1 MARLFPRLPFVPD
14 ETPLSWAARLAA
26 FHTGGRLVPFLNDLG
41 IALMELVAG
50 ATEAITLLCDIADQ
64 DPEPVLHNTI
74 HPLGERQLLLRHESF
89 AAEMT
94 TGPETRFCPACLAE
108 DEAGEY
114 RPDALR
120 RGRLIWRL
128 QPVRVCPVHHLTL
141 ISRRLNKWDDI
152 AHELSVLVPEDQRA
166 LQTLAETAPIQK
178 PSPLQDYVL
187 ARFEGRSGPAW
198 ADGQGIEQVTR
209 ATEMLGGVLEFGT
222 HAKPAELSMTDWNAA
237 SNNAWSYVRQGEG
250 GVRSGLEMLQQR
262 AVEQGMVG
270 HRNRFATF
278 GMLYRWLSSP
288 KLTKD
293 PGPIREVL
301 RRHII
306 ATMDTKPNEVLLGEA
321 VAIPKWS
328 SISSIAK
335 SDGVHPLT
343 LRDVL
348 IARRVIP
355 AKAKDQP
362 CSATLVDFQIGHEV
376 ALEMRRAV
384 AVTAL
389 PGLLNASRPMVTC
402 LINTGLLAAL
412 HGGNGQKQGKVSRS
426 IDGLRVEALI
436 SEINRAFPK
445 VDTAPEGFV
454 KLAKAAEMSRMP
466 MEVILIGVFRHHLER
481 VFRLQSEPGL
491 GGLLVDP
498 QEVKSLPARIPDKD
512 MPFVL

>member
-41 IALMELVAG
+41 IALVDLVAG
-50 ATEAITLLCDIADQ
+50 ATEAITRLCDIADQ
-64 DPEPVLHNTI
+64 DPDPVLHNTI
-74 HPLGERQLLLRHESF
+74 HALGERQFLLRDESF

-108 DEAGEY
+108 DEAGGY

-141 ISRRLNKWDDI
+141 ISRRLNRWDDI
-152 AHELSVLVPEDQRA
+152 AHELSVLVPEGQRA
-166 LQTLAETAPIQK
+166 LLALAETAPVQQ
-178 PSPLQDYVL
+178 PSPLQGYVL
-187 ARFEGRSGPAW
+187 ARLEGQSGPAW

-222 HAKPAELSMTDWNAA
+222 QAKPAELSMADWNRA
-237 SNNAWSYVRQGEG
+237 SNNAWSYVRQGED
-250 GVRSGLEMLQQR
+250 GVRSGLGMLQQR
-262 AVEQGMVG
+262 AVERGMVG

-293 PGPIREVL
+293 PGPIRELL
-301 RRHII
+301 RQHII
-306 ATMDTKPNEVLLGEA
+306 DTTDILPQEKLLGEI
-321 VAIPKWS
+321 VTMPKWG

-335 SDGVHPLT
+335 SGGVHPLT

-436 SEINRAFPK
+436 NKINQIFPK
-445 VDTAPEGFV
+445 VESAPAGHV
-454 KLAKAAEMSRMP
+454 KLAKAAEMSRLP
-466 MEVILIGVFRHHLER
+466 MEVILIGVFGHHLER
-481 VFRLQSEPGL
+481 VLRLQREPGL

-498 QEVKSLPARIPDKD
+498 QEVKALPARIPDKD

>member
-1 MARLFPRLPFVPD
+1 MTRLSPRLPFVPD

-50 ATEAITLLCDIADQ
+50 ATEAITRLCEIADQ
-64 DPEPVLHNTI
+64 DPVLHNTI
-74 HPLGERQLLLRHESF
+74 HALGERRFLLRDETF
-89 AAEMT
+89 AVEMT
-94 TGPETRFCPACLAE
+94 IGPETRFCPACLAE
-108 DEAGEY
+108 DETGQH
-114 RPDALR
+114 RPDAMR

-152 AHELSVLVPEDQRA
+152 AHELSVLVPEDRQA
-166 LQTLAETAPIQK
+166 LQVLAKTAPIQQ

-187 ARFEGRSGPAW
+187 ARLEGRSGPAW
-198 ADGQGIEQVTR
+198 ANGQGIEQVTR
-209 ATEMLGGVLEFGT
+209 ATEMLGAVLQFGT
-222 HAKPAELSMTDWNAA
+222 QAKPAELSMTEWNVA
-237 SNNAWSYVRQGEG
+237 SSNGWSYVRQGEA
-250 GVRSGLEMLQQR
+250 GVQLGLEMLQGR
-262 AVEQGMVG
+262 ALEQGMVG

-306 ATMDTKPNEVLLGEA
+306 DTMDTQPGEVVLGET
-321 VAIPKWS
+321 VEIPRWS

-335 SDGVHPLT
+335 SSGVHTLT

-348 IARRVIP
+348 IARRAIS

-362 CSATLVDFQIGHEV
+362 CSATLVHFQTGHEV

-389 PGLLNASRPMVTC
+389 PGLLNASRPMVTG
-402 LINTGLLAAL
+402 LINLGLLAAL
-412 HGGNGQKQGKVSRS
+412 HSDNGQKQGKVSRS

-436 SEINRAFPK
+436 CEINQTFPR
-445 VDTAPEGFV
+445 VETAPAGCV
-454 KLAKAAEMSRMP
+454 TLAKAAEKSRVP
-466 MEVILIGVFRHHLER
+466 MEIILIGVFRHHLER

-498 QEVKSLPARIPDKD
+498 QEVKALQARIPDSD
-512 MPFVL
+512 MPFVI

>member
-1 MARLFPRLPFVPD
+1 MA
-14 ETPLSWAARLAA
+14 
-26 FHTGGRLVPFLNDLG
+26 
-41 IALMELVAG
+41 
-50 ATEAITLLCDIADQ
+50 
-64 DPEPVLHNTI
+64 
-74 HPLGERQLLLRHESF
+74 
-89 AAEMT
+89 
-94 TGPETRFCPACLAE
+94 
-108 DEAGEY
+108 
-114 RPDALR
+114 
-120 RGRLIWRL
+120 
-128 QPVRVCPVHHLTL
+128 
-141 ISRRLNKWDDI
+141 
-152 AHELSVLVPEDQRA
+152 
-166 LQTLAETAPIQK
+166 
-178 PSPLQDYVL
+178 
-187 ARFEGRSGPAW
+187 
-198 ADGQGIEQVTR
+198 
-209 ATEMLGGVLEFGT
+209 
-222 HAKPAELSMTDWNAA
+222 DWNRA
-237 SNNAWSYVRQGEG
+237 SNNAWSYVRQGED
-250 GVRSGLEMLQQR
+250 GVRSGLGMLQQR
-262 AVEQGMVG
+262 AVERGMVG

-293 PGPIREVL
+293 PGPIRELL
-301 RRHII
+301 RQHII
-306 ATMDTKPNEVLLGEA
+306 DTTDILPQEKLLGEI
-321 VAIPKWS
+321 VTMPKWG

-335 SDGVHPLT
+335 SGGVHPLT

-436 SEINRAFPK
+436 NKINQIFPK
-445 VDTAPEGFV
+445 VESAPAGHV
-454 KLAKAAEMSRMP
+454 KLAKAAEMSRLP
-466 MEVILIGVFRHHLER
+466 MEVILIGVFGHHLER
-481 VFRLQSEPGL
+481 VLRLQREPGL

-498 QEVKSLPARIPDKD
+498 QEVKALPARIPDKD

>member
-1 MARLFPRLPFVPD
+1 MARLFPRLPFIPD

-41 IALMELVAG
+41 IALMDLVAG
-50 ATEAITLLCDIADQ
+50 ATEAITRLCDIADQ
-64 DPEPVLHNTI
+64 DPDPVMRNTI
-74 HPLGERQLLLRHESF
+74 HALGERQFLLRDEPF

-94 TGPETRFCPACLAE
+94 TGPKTRFCPACLAE

-152 AHELSVLVPEDQRA
+152 AHELSVLVPEDQKSLLA
-166 LQTLAETAPIQK
+166 LAETAPVQQ

-187 ARFEGRSGPAW
+187 ARLEGQSGPAW
-198 ADGQGIEQVTR
+198 ADGQGIEQVIR

-222 HAKPAELSMTDWNAA
+222 QAKPAELSMTDWDRA
-237 SNNAWSYVRQGEG
+237 SNKAWPYVRRGED
-250 GVRSGLEMLQQR
+250 GVRSGLDMLQQR
-262 AVEQGMVG
+262 ALERGMVG

-293 PGPIREVL
+293 PGPIRELL
-301 RRHII
+301 RQHII
-306 ATMDTKPNEVLLGEA
+306 DTMDTKPGEVLLGDA
-321 VAIPKWS
+321 VVLPKWS

-335 SDGVHPLT
+335 SGGVHPLT

-348 IARRVIP
+348 IAKRVIP

-362 CSATLVDFQIGHEV
+362 CSTTLVDFQVGHEV
-376 ALEMRRAV
+376 AVEMRRAI

-389 PGLLNASRPMVTC
+389 PDLLNASRPMVTC

-445 VDTAPEGFV
+445 VDTPPEGFV
-454 KLAKAAEMSRMP
+454 KLAKAAEMSRVP
-466 MEVILIGVFRHHLER
+466 VEVILIGVFRHHLER

-498 QEVKSLPARIPDKD
+498 QEVKALPARIPDKD